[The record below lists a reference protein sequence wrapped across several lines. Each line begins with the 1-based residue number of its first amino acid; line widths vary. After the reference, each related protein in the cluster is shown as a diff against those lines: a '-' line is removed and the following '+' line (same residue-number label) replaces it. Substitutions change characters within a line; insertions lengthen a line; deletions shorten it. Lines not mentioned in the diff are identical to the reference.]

1 METENTDALRREIAE
16 LKLQLEEARDT
27 IEAIRTGQIDAI
39 IVEHETGHRLY
50 TLKSAD
56 HTYRA
61 FIEKMTEGAVT
72 LDKNGIILY
81 SNSRFASLLG
91 IPLEGLIGVP
101 MVNLFPEELKTEFR
115 RLLMTGWLEDVK
127 AELELLGHGGKRI
140 PFLLSLTTLDLED
153 GTAMS
158 IILTDLSP
166 LIENRNVLK
175 AKNDEL
181 EEAQRIAA
189 HLNAELQK
197 TIKDRTRDLL
207 ISQGNF
213 KFLSDNI
220 PVIVWT
226 ADANGEF
233 DYFNQQWTEY
243 TGLSM
248 EESLDSNWVAA
259 IHPDDLERTM
269 DTWRNALLT
278 GTDFETEYRLRD
290 CSSGEY
296 LWHLAK
302 AIPFSDEE
310 GQIMTWLGTKTN
322 IEDQKQEL
330 AKKDE
335 FIGIASHEL
344 KTPLTS
350 LKGYLQLISSY
361 KKEDVPA
368 TIRQFS
374 SRANEAIGKLANL
387 VNDLLDVSKIQTGKL
402 AFSKSPL
409 SLNTLI
415 RSCADNARFMYP
427 DYTIKIEHT
436 SDVVLHGNQERL
448 EQVIMNLINNSV
460 KYSPVNKDIILS
472 TATDGETVKVSVKD
486 FGIGLSDHQKDRI
499 FERFYR
505 VDDKNYAAS
514 GLGIGLYI
522 SAEIIKAHQGK
533 FGVDSKLHEGS
544 TFYFILP
551 ING

>member
-1 METENTDALRREIAE
+1 METEKIEALIKDIAE
-16 LKLQLEEARDT
+16 LRLQLEEAKDA
-27 IEAIRTGQIDAI
+27 IDAIRTGQIDAI
-39 IVEHETGHRLY
+39 IVEHDTGHRLY
-50 TLKSAD
+50 TLKNAD

-61 FIEKMTEGAVT
+61 FIEKMTEGAIT

-81 SNSRFASLLG
+81 SNSRFAFLLG
-91 IPLEGLIGVP
+91 IPLENLIGVP
-101 MVNLFPEELKTEFR
+101 LINFLPDELKKEFSK
-115 RLLMTGWLEDVK
+115 LLQTGWLEDAK
-127 AELELLGHGGKRI
+127 AELDLLGYGGKRI
-140 PFLLSLTTLDLED
+140 PFLFSLTTLELED
-153 GTAMS
+153 GPAMS
-158 IILTDLSP
+158 IILTDLTSV
-166 LIENRNVLK
+166 IEHRNVLK
-175 AKNDEL
+175 TKNDEL
-181 EEAQRIAA
+181 EEAQHVAA
-189 HLNAELQK
+189 HLNNELQK
-197 TIKDRTRDLL
+197 TIKERTRDLL

-233 DYFNQQWTEY
+233 DYFNEQWVEY
-243 TGLSM
+243 TGLTI

-259 IHPDDLERTM
+259 VHPDDIERTM
-269 DTWRNALLT
+269 SAWRNSLLT
-278 GTDFETEYRLRD
+278 GADFETEYRLRKG
-290 CSSGEY
+290 SSGEY

-302 AIPFSDEE
+302 AIAFSDEE
-310 GQIMTWLGTKTN
+310 GQVMTWLGTKTN
-322 IEDQKQEL
+322 IEDQKQAL

-361 KKEDVPA
+361 KKEDVPP
-368 TIRQFS
+368 TIKQFT

-402 AFSKSPL
+402 TFSKSPL
-409 SLNTLI
+409 SLNMLV
-415 RSCADNARFMYP
+415 RSCADNARFMYQSYNISI
-427 DYTIKIEHT
+427 DLAE
-436 SDVVLHGNQERL
+436 DVVLVGNQERL

-460 KYSPVNKDIILS
+460 KYSPINKDIILS
-472 TATDGETVKVSVKD
+472 TKVAEDSVTVSVKD

-505 VDDKNYAAS
+505 VDDKNFAAS

-544 TFYFILP
+544 TFFFILP

>member
-1 METENTDALRREIAE
+1 METEKTDALIKEVAE

-27 IEAIRTGQIDAI
+27 IDAIRTGQIDAI
-39 IVEHETGHRLY
+39 IVEHDTGHRLY
-50 TLKSAD
+50 TLKNAD

-81 SNSRFASLLG
+81 SNSRFAALLG
-91 IPLEGLIGVP
+91 IPLENLIGVP
-101 MVNLFPEELKTEFR
+101 LLNFFPDELKTEFN
-115 RLLMTGWLEDVK
+115 RLLQTGWLKEAK
-127 AELELLGHGGKRI
+127 AELDMVGHGGIRI
-140 PFLLSLTTLDLED
+140 PFLLSLTTLELED

-158 IILTDLSP
+158 IIMTDLRSV
-166 LIENRNVLK
+166 IENRYVLK

-181 EEAQRIAA
+181 EEAQRVAA
-189 HLNAELQK
+189 HLNKELQK
-197 TIKDRTRDLL
+197 TIKERTRDLL

-226 ADANGEF
+226 ANADGEF

-243 TGLSM
+243 TGLSI
-248 EESLDSNWVAA
+248 EVSLDSNWISAV
-259 IHPDDLERTM
+259 HPDDIERTM
-269 DTWRNALLT
+269 SAWRNSLLT
-278 GTDFETEYRLRD
+278 GSEFETEYRLRKGN
-290 CSSGEY
+290 SGEY

-302 AIPFSDEE
+302 AIPFSDED
-310 GQIMTWLGTKTN
+310 GQVMTWLGTKTN

-361 KKEDVPA
+361 KKEEVPE
-368 TIRQFS
+368 TIKQFT

-427 DYTIKIEHT
+427 SYNITVEHNE
-436 SDVVLHGNQERL
+436 DVILTGNQERL

-460 KYSPVNKDIILS
+460 KYSPVNRDIILN
-472 TATDGETVKVSVKD
+472 TIVDGDSVTVSVKD

-544 TFYFILP
+544 TFFFILP

>member
-1 METENTDALRREIAE
+1 METERTEALIKEVAE
-16 LKLQLEEARDT
+16 LRLQLEEARDT

-50 TLKSAD
+50 TLKNAD

-72 LDKNGIILY
+72 LDKNGVILY
-81 SNSRFASLLG
+81 SNSRFAALLN
-91 IPLEGLIGVP
+91 IPLENLIGVP
-101 MVNLFPEELKTEFR
+101 LLNFLPDNLKSEYNKLLQKGWTE
-115 RLLMTGWLEDVK
+115 DAK
-127 AELELLGHGGKRI
+127 AELDLLGSGGKHV
-140 PFLLSLTTLDLED
+140 PFLLSLTALELED

-158 IILTDLSP
+158 IILTDLTSV
-166 LIENRNVLK
+166 IENRNVLK

-181 EEAQRIAA
+181 EEAQRVAV
-189 HLNAELQK
+189 HLNDELQK
-197 TIKDRTRDLL
+197 TIKERTRDLL

-233 DYFNQQWTEY
+233 DYFNQQWIEY
-243 TGLSM
+243 TGLSA
-248 EESLDSNWVAA
+248 EESLDSNWTAA
-259 IHPDDLERTM
+259 IYPDDVERTLE
-269 DTWRNALLT
+269 TWRNSLLT
-278 GTDFETEYRLRD
+278 GKDFETEYRLKKG
-290 CSSGEY
+290 SSGDY

-302 AIPFSDEE
+302 AIAFSDED
-310 GQIMTWLGTKTN
+310 GKVMTWLGTKTN
-322 IEDQKQEL
+322 IEDQKQAI

-350 LKGYLQLISSY
+350 LKGYLQLISTY
-361 KKEDVPA
+361 KKEEVPT
-368 TIRQFS
+368 TIRQFT

-402 AFSKSPL
+402 TFSKSPL

-415 RSCADNARFMYP
+415 VSCAENARFMYP
-427 DYTIKIEHT
+427 TYNIRINHAE
-436 SDVVLHGNQERL
+436 DVVLVGNQERL

-460 KYSPVNKDIILS
+460 KYSPVNKEVILS
-472 TATDGETVKVSVKD
+472 TKVVGDSVTVSVKD

-505 VDDKNYAAS
+505 VDDKNFAAS

-522 SAEIIKAHQGK
+522 SAEIIKAHHGK

-544 TFYFILP
+544 TFFFILP

>member
-1 METENTDALRREIAE
+1 METEKTEALIKEVAE

-27 IEAIRTGQIDAI
+27 IDAIRTGQIDAI

-50 TLKSAD
+50 TLKNAD

-81 SNSRFASLLG
+81 SNSRFAALLG
-91 IPLEGLIGVP
+91 IPLENLIGVP
-101 MVNLFPEELKTEFR
+101 LLNFFPEESKREFNK
-115 RLLMTGWLEDVK
+115 LLQTGWLEETK
-127 AELELLGHGGKRI
+127 AELDLVGNDGKAI
-140 PFLLSLTTLDLED
+140 PFLLSLSALELED

-158 IILTDLSP
+158 IIVTDLSSV
-166 LIENRNVLK
+166 IENRYVLK

-181 EEAQRIAA
+181 EEAQRVAA
-189 HLNAELQK
+189 HLNKELQK
-197 TIKDRTRDLL
+197 TIKERTRDLL

-226 ADANGEF
+226 ANADGQF
-233 DYFNQQWTEY
+233 DYFNQQWIEY
-243 TGLSM
+243 TGLSA
-248 EESLDSNWVAA
+248 EASLDSNWITAVHPEDIDRTIAA
-259 IHPDDLERTM
+259 WRTS
-269 DTWRNALLT
+269 LLT
-278 GTDFETEYRLRD
+278 GSEFETEYRLRKD
-290 CSSGEY
+290 SSGEY

-310 GQIMTWLGTKTN
+310 GQVMTWLGTKTN
-322 IEDQKQEL
+322 IEDQKQAL

-361 KKEDVPA
+361 RKEEVPA
-368 TIRQFS
+368 TIRQFTNK
-374 SRANEAIGKLANL
+374 ANEAIGKLANL
-387 VNDLLDVSKIQTGKL
+387 VNDLLDVSKIQAGKL
-402 AFSKSPL
+402 AFSKYSL

-415 RSCADNARFMYP
+415 HSCADNARFMYP
-427 DYTIKIEHT
+427 TYNITVENSEEVILE
-436 SDVVLHGNQERL
+436 GNQERL

-472 TATDGETVKVSVKD
+472 TEVIGDSVKISVKD

-522 SAEIIKAHQGK
+522 SAEIIKAHMGK
-533 FGVDSKLHEGS
+533 FGVDSKPQEGS
-544 TFYFILP
+544 TFFFILP